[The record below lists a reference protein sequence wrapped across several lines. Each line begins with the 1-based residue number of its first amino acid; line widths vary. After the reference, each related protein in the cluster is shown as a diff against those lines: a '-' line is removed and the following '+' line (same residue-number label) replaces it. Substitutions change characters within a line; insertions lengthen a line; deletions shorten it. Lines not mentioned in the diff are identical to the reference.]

1 MPLPRVLTSLLPRL
15 QTLHLKVGPRGD
27 RERERADNNEIAYSL
42 GDCCCSR
49 LTRTKQ
55 FYCFPFPSIDEAL
68 EATNK
73 KISFKIE
80 NEIFHHFSYFFKQKS
95 FRLTSI

>member
-15 QTLHLKVGPRGD
+15 QSLHLKVSL
-27 RERERADNNEIAYSL
+27 REGRETGDNNGIAHSA
-42 GDCCCSR
+42 GDCCCNR
-49 LTRTKQ
+49 LARTKQ

-80 NEIFHHFSYFFKQKS
+80 NEIFHHFSYFF
-95 FRLTSI
+95 